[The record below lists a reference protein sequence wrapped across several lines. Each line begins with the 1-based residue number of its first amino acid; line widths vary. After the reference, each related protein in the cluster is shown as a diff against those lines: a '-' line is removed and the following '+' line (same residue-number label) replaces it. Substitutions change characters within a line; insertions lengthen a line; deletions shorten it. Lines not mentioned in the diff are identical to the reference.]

1 MLGSDKV
8 HEAIVFKQQR
18 VNRLTT
24 STIPVYLTGRKMRSL
39 CSGVIYLALCSCFV
53 AALDL
58 DGCLRGPL
66 FVETAKSSK
75 SLRKEIKEALG
86 FSVDGNGT
94 IAGVLVISK
103 TRNESVY
110 AVFAGRNKVELIA
123 LKHYKFELRKGPRRM
138 PMRT

>member
-1 MLGSDKV
+1 
-8 HEAIVFKQQR
+8 
-18 VNRLTT
+18 
-24 STIPVYLTGRKMRSL
+24 MRSL

-110 AVFAGRNKVELIA
+110 AVFAGRNKGRKAVAFQFDVDYDLTPS
-123 LKHYKFELRKGPRRM
+123 FEQISFEQFFNYLTCQRLDL
-138 PMRT
+138 